1 MTFSEKLKD
10 VLEKGFDSSKDFLAK
25 AGSQAQV
32 WGEMGKLKFEI
43 LQLRTKAQSLTGR
56 LGAEVYELLVEK
68 GEPMIGAYSEG
79 VAPLIEQLKN
89 IEKEINEKEGAFR
102 MAGGKDADLDGD
114 GKPD

>member
-1 MTFSEKLKD
+1 MTFSQKLKD
-10 VLEKGFDSSKDFLAK
+10 VLEKGLDSSKDFISK

-56 LGAEVYELLVEK
+56 LGAEVYELLIEK
-68 GEPMIGAYSEG
+68 NEPMIGAYSEG

-89 IEKEINEKEGAFR
+89 IEKEIDEKESAFR
-102 MAGGKDADLDGD
+102 LAGGKDADLDGD
-114 GKPD
+114 GKPG